1 MYYLQI
7 AKRPVKKNI
16 LKKMSLL
23 LILLLSLTQEQK
35 YVVVYQIKKGID
47 HLLFTKQ
54 HINELIKGLQHCI
67 YIFPNYF
74 KYQKHNLSRRLFN
87 NHIMRRNINIKIH
100 LQTLILLKGIIFNVY
115 MPSHLDPDLLK

>member
-1 MYYLQI
+1 MQI
-7 AKRPVKKNI
+7 VKRRPVKKN
-16 LKKMSLL
+16 KKISLL
-23 LILLLSLTQEQK
+23 LLLSSTQEQK
-35 YVVVYQIKKGID
+35 YVVVYQITKKID